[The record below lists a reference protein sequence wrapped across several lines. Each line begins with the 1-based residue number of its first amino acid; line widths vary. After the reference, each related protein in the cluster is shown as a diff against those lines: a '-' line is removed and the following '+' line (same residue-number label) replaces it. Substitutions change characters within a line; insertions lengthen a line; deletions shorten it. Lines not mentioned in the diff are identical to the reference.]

1 MILLCMTLQ
10 SLSTLIV
17 KVVAEDKFSDG
28 HEQMGSVAEK
38 NAKTMKEMV
47 QFDGQIHVKLVWQ

>member
-1 MILLCMTLQ
+1 MTLQ